1 MNIKELNKYLIH
13 ELRNT
18 DYRISRPWEL
28 LRLKYLKRLEV
39 SNFEMIY
46 LIMEQGGEWK
56 IQIEER
62 GIVNRTELFHT
73 EKEACIFFKGL
84 FMQKQQQNGLPSGW
98 TETKISDNVYI
109 TEIPQEQ
116 KDKWIKERRE
126 KDKVEQLSKTSGFH
140 DKPNGRHGTIYFVDN
155 GKICEL
161 YYEIS
166 GVKEYDILIWFDQ
179 MNDWVLPNM
188 EPITPIDKQK
198 IKKELQ
204 SWLDSKNIRAE
215 F

>member
-1 MNIKELNKYLIH
+1 MNIKELNKYLKQ
-13 ELRNT
+13 ELRNAN
-18 DYRISRPWEL
+18 YRISRPWEL
-28 LRLKYLKRLEV
+28 LKLKHLNRIEV
-39 SNFEMIY
+39 SNYEMTY

-56 IQIEER
+56 IQIAER
-62 GIVNRTELFHT
+62 GVVNKSESFQTEN
-73 EKEACIFFKGL
+73 EACIFFKEL
-84 FMQKQQQNGLPSGW
+84 FKQNEQDNELPKGW
-98 TETKISDNVYI
+98 TETKISDNVYV

-116 KDKWIKERRE
+116 KDNWDKERRE
-126 KDKVEQLSKTSGFH
+126 KDKVERLSKINGFH
-140 DKPNGRHGTIYFVDN
+140 DKPSGRQGTIYFVDN
-155 GKICEL
+155 GKVCEL

-179 MNDWVLPNM
+179 LNDWFLPKT
-188 EPITPIDKQK
+188 ETITTIDKQK